1 MLNIAFALMV
11 LNLFEISYYYISKFN
26 VLISSK
32 MKNIDKRIRYAIGIT
47 FIMGSLFGGL
57 IGYDL
62 KNIGQQYNHIWA
74 LSIIALYAG
83 FDWISKA
90 MRD

>member
-1 MLNIAFALMV
+1 M
-11 LNLFEISYYYISKFN
+11 SKFSEQN
-26 VLISSK
+26 KAIMI
-32 MKNIDKRIRYAIGIT
+32 MKIDKKFRYSMGIV
-47 FIMGSLFGGL
+47 FIMGSIFGGL

-62 KNIGQQYNHIWA
+62 KNIGEQYNHIWA

-90 MRD
+90 MKS